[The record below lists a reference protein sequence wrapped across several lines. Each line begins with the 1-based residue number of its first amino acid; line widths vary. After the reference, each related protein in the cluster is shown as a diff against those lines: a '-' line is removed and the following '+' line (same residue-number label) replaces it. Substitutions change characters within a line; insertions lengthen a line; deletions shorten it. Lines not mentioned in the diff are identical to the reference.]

1 MNVRLDSIDS
11 QPASLLIYIIKNI
24 KTPKNDQKI
33 VQLYLISFSGLFGLL
48 WQKKGKPVSNVI
60 TPGSISTCII

>member
-1 MNVRLDSIDS
+1 MNVKLDSIDS
-11 QPASLLIYIIKNI
+11 QQSSLVIYIMKNI

-33 VQLYLISFSGLFGLL
+33 IQLYFISFSGLFGLL

>member
-1 MNVRLDSIDS
+1 MNVKLDSIDS
-11 QPASLLIYIIKNI
+11 QQSSLVIYIIKNI

-33 VQLYLISFSGLFGLL
+33 IQLCFISISGLFGLL